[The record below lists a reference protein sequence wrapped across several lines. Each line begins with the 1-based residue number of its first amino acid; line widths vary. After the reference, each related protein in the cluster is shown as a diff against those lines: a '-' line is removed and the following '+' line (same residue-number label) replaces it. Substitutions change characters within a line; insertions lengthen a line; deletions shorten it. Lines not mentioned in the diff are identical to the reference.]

1 MKMKDLQISEHGLP
15 TDVMEL
21 VDISEP
27 DALKAGGLLAAVEY
41 APITSI
47 YGEW

>member
-1 MKMKDLQISEHGLP
+1 MKMKVLQISKHGLP

-27 DALKAGGLLAAVEY
+27 DALEGSGLLAAVEY
-41 APITSI
+41 APTTSI
-47 YGEW
+47 CGEW